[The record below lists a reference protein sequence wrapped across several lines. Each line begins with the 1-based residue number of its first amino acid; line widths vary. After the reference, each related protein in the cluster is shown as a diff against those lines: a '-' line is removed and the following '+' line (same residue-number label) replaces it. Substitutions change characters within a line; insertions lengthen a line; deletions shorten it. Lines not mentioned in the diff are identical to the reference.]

1 MDAHAEIDVTAEE
14 RIVWAIIADIAAW
27 PTWDP
32 SMRHATLDADLESG
46 AAFRYVSALGAI
58 KCRLIRV
65 EAPRELAWRGRLLA
79 TTMQQTFRIDPTPSG
94 CRVSVDAT
102 LSGVLAR
109 ILRRRLQAR
118 VQAELDS
125 VVRLL
130 RLEAE
135 VRAAEGGEV
144 ADSRTPAGEA
154 SAGQPSAALP
164 SAGQPSDG

>member
-1 MDAHAEIDVTAEE
+1 VSAHATIDVAAEE
-14 RIVWAIIADIAAW
+14 RIVWAVIADIAAW

-32 SMRHATLDADLESG
+32 SMRHATFDADLESG
-46 AAFRYVSALGAI
+46 AAFRYVSALGSI

-79 TTMQQTFRIDPTPSG
+79 TTMQQTFRIEPTQSG
-94 CRVSVDAT
+94 CHVSVDAT

-135 VRAAEGGEV
+135 VRSSAEREEAARREATAMGEH
-144 ADSRTPAGEA
+144 R
-154 SAGQPSAALP
+154 
-164 SAGQPSDG
+164 DG